1 VKKHLFPFQGRV
13 EFLGVNSPL
22 LFEGG
27 EGGGLGFYL
36 CAFLPIGHAGMVRF
50 IHLGDGRSPS

>member
-1 VKKHLFPFQGRV
+1 MKKHLCPFQVGV

-27 EGGGLGFYL
+27 GGGGLGFVL
-36 CAFLPIGHAGMVRF
+36 SFFFGLLLHFV
-50 IHLGDGRSPS
+50 

>member
-36 CAFLPIGHAGMVRF
+36 CAFFLLFFWVTFALCKKFVIF
-50 IHLGDGRSPS
+50 SNF

>member
-1 VKKHLFPFQGRV
+1 VKEHLFRFQGGV

-27 EGGGLGFYL
+27 GGREGWVLFYL
-36 CAFLPIGHAGMVRF
+36 FFVFGYFCTL
-50 IHLGDGRSPS
+50 

>member
-1 VKKHLFPFQGRV
+1 MPFSRSGF
-13 EFLGVNSPL
+13 FLGVNSPL

-36 CAFLPIGHAGMVRF
+36 CAFFLLFFWVYLGFF
-50 IHLGDGRSPS
+50 ICVGITKLINI

>member
-1 VKKHLFPFQGRV
+1 MKKHLFPFEGGV

-27 EGGGLGFYL
+27 GGLGGFFFSL
-36 CAFLPIGHAGMVRF
+36 CYFCTL
-50 IHLGDGRSPS
+50 

>member
-1 VKKHLFPFQGRV
+1 MKKHLFPFQGGV

-27 EGGGLGFYL
+27 GGGGLGFLFSFFLFFFLVTFAL
-36 CAFLPIGHAGMVRF
+36 CKNFVIF
-50 IHLGDGRSPS
+50 SNF